1 MSLHACIVGID
12 GSGKSSVSRGAP
24 AFIAQQHGFV
34 TAHAGDSFEIF
45 ESRPGGHVVERI
57 DVLPAS
63 AAIAKSLRRAAKAS
77 VDLRFL
83 YPPLKLA
90 QMAFQDSAAHRMARG
105 RLRPAWVV
113 SDGNLLLNAA
123 GRGGNYRRA
132 ASRRESPSRRQSTER
147 EAPSP
152 ADIAALFRH
161 LIDDAPLP
169 RSSREK
175 LPPLRSAS
183 LLLRCL
189 RALGLRPAWL
199 PDLVVFLDVAPEI
212 VLERIKARGQKV
224 DAHENLADLEQAR
237 EGYRRALAAFTLYR
251 GADCV
256 VTLDVGRLSLDEAV
270 EAAAAAMMGWPL
282 DGPSA

>member
-1 MSLHACIVGID
+1 
-12 GSGKSSVSRGAP
+12 
-24 AFIAQQHGFV
+24 
-34 TAHAGDSFEIF
+34 
-45 ESRPGGHVVERI
+45 
-57 DVLPAS
+57 
-63 AAIAKSLRRAAKAS
+63 
-77 VDLRFL
+77 
-83 YPPLKLA
+83 
-90 QMAFQDSAAHRMARG
+90 
-105 RLRPAWVV
+105 VV

-132 ASRRESPSRRQSTER
+132 ASRREPPSRRKSTER

-169 RSSREK
+169 GPSRER

-212 VLERIKARGQKV
+212 VLERIRTRGQKV

-237 EGYRRALAAFTLYR
+237 EGYRRALAAFALYR
-251 GADCV
+251 GTDCV
-256 VTLDVGRLSLDEAV
+256 VTLDVGRLNLDEAV
-270 EAAAAAMMGWPL
+270 EAAAAAMTNWPL
-282 DGPSA
+282 DGPLA